1 MRWGVVKS
9 HLNCSRWRQP
19 SKIEKGPHCSFG
31 GPKRKLNHYQNFML
45 AENYKRRK
53 FEHLIEIGLNIQ
65 VLESS
70 AFGSCTKSTE
80 REKKIVQFRLNRQ
93 WKKNNTECIT
103 LQHRKWRMQSKRKEL
118 KRVYENYHATI
129 QGKNDTYI
137 QPKRNKTKRKEKQN
151 RTKKKPD
158 EEQSII
164 YRLGSEKWT
173 WLSDDS
179 DTVHKISSRASIL
192 NLTTT
197 HRFQSVMLTRW
208 LTRSFSCAARM
219 LPSMG
224 RNAEEFRLFSG

>member
-137 QPKRNKTKRKEKQN
+137 QPKRNKPKRKTKQN
-151 RTKKKPD
+151 KKKTRRGTVHNI
-158 EEQSII
+158 SIGLRKMNVVKR
-164 YRLGSEKWT
+164 RLGHCSQ
-173 WLSDDS
+173 
-179 DTVHKISSRASIL
+179 
-192 NLTTT
+192 N
-197 HRFQSVMLTRW
+197 F
-208 LTRSFSCAARM
+208 FSCIDLEFNNYSPISERDV
-219 LPSMG
+219 
-224 RNAEEFRLFSG
+224 NALAHSLI